1 MKAIFIAGAYHGKSP
16 YMEIDRRIRLAER
29 SALALWKAGYGA
41 FCPHLN
47 TAHFEA
53 KALSVPES
61 AYKEFDKRMLRCCD
75 AVLALPN
82 WRSSEGATEEIQE
95 AGQLEI
101 PVYFSLRELKANL
114 DP

>member
-1 MKAIFIAGAYHGKSP
+1 MKAIFVAGAYHAP
-16 YMEIDRRIRLAER
+16 TYLQIDRRIHLAER
-29 SALALWKAGYGA
+29 YAVALWKAGYGA

-53 KALSVPES
+53 KAPSVPES
-61 AYKEFDKRMLRCCD
+61 RYKVFDRRMLSCCD

-82 WRSSEGATEEIQE
+82 WKSSQGATEEIEQAQE
-95 AGQLEI
+95 LGI
-101 PVYFSLRELKANL
+101 PVYFSLRKLKAHL